1 MNTNAVALLNWSKQ
15 NKYALCV
22 RVYCTLYTWNDWS
35 QPWML
40 ESLAYYTPDQIELTR
55 EEMALSVLTISIQHP
70 NGIRLF
76 IWLCRK
82 CKQINIKYMLWT
94 CSHCALSNSIRISLR
109 IFWQRLWATVFFLLS
124 SLFKSIEWY
133 EMAWNSKNNI
143 KLQWKYGDKNLLT
156 KIILK
161 LPKKTYA
168 FLTTTFLFV
177 CRQFGI

>member
-1 MNTNAVALLNWSKQ
+1 
-15 NKYALCV
+15 
-22 RVYCTLYTWNDWS
+22 
-35 QPWML
+35 ML

-109 IFWQRLWATVFFLLS
+109 IFWQRLWATVFFFLLS

-133 EMAWNSKNNI
+133 EMAWTSKNTI
-143 KLQWKYGDKNLLT
+143 KLQWNYGDKNLLT

-161 LPKKTYA
+161 LPKKHMH
-168 FLTTTFLFV
+168 FWQQHFFLFAGNLV
-177 CRQFGI
+177 YIIQCIQTIQLYIPRLRSLHC